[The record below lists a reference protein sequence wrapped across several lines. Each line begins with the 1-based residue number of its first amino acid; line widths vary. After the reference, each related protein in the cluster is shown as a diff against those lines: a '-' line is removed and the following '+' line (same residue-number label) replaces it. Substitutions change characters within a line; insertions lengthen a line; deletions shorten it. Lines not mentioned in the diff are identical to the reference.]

1 MFVEFD
7 HVRPSLVHEVFWIQS
22 INIIPLKQFQNVL
35 IMDVYKKCQNKPKKP
50 DIP

>member
-35 IMDVYKKCQNKPKKP
+35 IMDVYKKCQNKPQKT